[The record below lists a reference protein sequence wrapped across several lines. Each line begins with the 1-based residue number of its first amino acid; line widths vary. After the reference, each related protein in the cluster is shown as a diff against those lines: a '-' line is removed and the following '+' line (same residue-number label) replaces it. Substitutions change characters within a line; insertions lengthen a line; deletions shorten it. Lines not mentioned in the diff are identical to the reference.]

1 MDERRDELRGF
12 TIDQVKELCGAKHFK
27 VYGKTKD
34 ILIKQ
39 LLEVEFPGE
48 GEGSRWREAVNH
60 SLVGDGPADATG
72 SESLIRGTT
81 EGPERDTGRN
91 SEC

>member
-12 TIDQVKELCGAKHFK
+12 TTDWVKELCGAKYIK

-34 ILIKQ
+34 VLIKQ
-39 LLEVEFPGE
+39 LLGVEFPGE
-48 GEGSRWREAVNH
+48 GSRRREAVNH
-60 SLVGDGPADATG
+60 SPIGDGPAGATG
-72 SESLIRGTT
+72 SDSLVRGTT
-81 EGPERDTGRN
+81 EGPERDVGRS